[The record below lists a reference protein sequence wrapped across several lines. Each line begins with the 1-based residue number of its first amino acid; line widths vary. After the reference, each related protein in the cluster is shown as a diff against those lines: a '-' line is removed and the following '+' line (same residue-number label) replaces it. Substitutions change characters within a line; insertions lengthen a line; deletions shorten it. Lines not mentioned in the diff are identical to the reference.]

1 VKDKSVDVLI
11 LVSDHWG
18 FANWRPF

>member
-1 VKDKSVDVLI
+1 LKDKSIGVLI

-18 FANWRPF
+18 FANWRAF